1 MNVAETIRIC
11 LKNIAMDQND
21 TSRLSRLT
29 SILII
34 LQSKRMITSRQIA
47 DKFKVSVRTVYRD
60 IKALEEAGVPIITEE
75 GKGYS
80 LMEGYRIPPV
90 MFTEEE
96 AIAMITAERI
106 IRSSKD
112 QSLIQEFSEAVQKV
126 RAILSYANKEKADL
140 LESRVVIGKSFMFEN
155 TSMHL
160 IMIQQALVN
169 YRLVEIQYADVHGN
183 ESTRIVE
190 PFGIYNSITEDWLF
204 IAFCRLRQDYRSFR
218 MDRICR
224 LTVLPDHFDA
234 HKLTMDQY
242 VKRHFAPPE
251 NL

>member
-1 MNVAETIRIC
+1 
-11 LKNIAMDQND
+11 MDQND

-60 IKALEEAGVPIITEE
+60 IKALEEAGVPVVTEE

-80 LMEGYRIPPV
+80 LMEGYRIPPF

-112 QSLIQEFSEAVQKV
+112 QSLTKEFSEAVQKV
-126 RAILSYANKEKADL
+126 RAILSYANKDKADL
-140 LESRVVIGKSFMFEN
+140 LESRVIIGKSFMMEN
-155 TSMHL
+155 TSRHL

-169 YRLVEIQYADVHGN
+169 YRLVELQYADALGN
-183 ESTRIVE
+183 ESTRVVE

-204 IAFCRLRQDYRSFR
+204 IAFCRLRQDFRSFR
-218 MDRICR
+218 MDRIR
-224 LTVLPDHFDA
+224 SLSVLSEHFEV
-234 HKLTMDQY
+234 HKLTMEQY
-242 VKRHFAPPE
+242 AKKHFAPPE
-251 NL
+251 NF